1 MGSETT
7 PSIAGLRDADS
18 RRSTVINAF
27 AKLGGGDVFDA
38 VADFVQSIGQR
49 SPHAVALGVLGPGGA
64 SNASLV
70 GRLRRDHPGLGMV
83 VVCDTTPLAVQQL
96 PHLVRAGADEVVLTV
111 MATAA
116 ELVATVD
123 RACARRRE
131 ASVWHRIAPAIPEAC
146 HDIFEF
152 CFTSAL
158 ARRKVG
164 DLARHLGV
172 DRSTIA
178 LRLRRAGLPPAHTI
192 LSWSRLIAMA
202 GLMESTRI
210 SVEQAAHEAGFGS
223 AAGLRAL
230 SRRMMCATPRAL
242 AAGGRRIVMEEFLS
256 LLDRCKA
263 YDLVETGG
271 TVQSSDE
278 CENNHV
284 TRDAT

>member
-1 MGSETT
+1 M
-7 PSIAGLRDADS
+7 
-18 RRSTVINAF
+18 F
-27 AKLGGGDVFDA
+27 DV

-64 SNASLV
+64 SNVSLV

-83 VVCDTTPLAVQQL
+83 VVCDATSIAVQQL
-96 PHLVRAGADEVVLTV
+96 PHLVRAGADEVVLTA
-111 MATAA
+111 MATTT
-116 ELVATVD
+116 ELVAAVD

-131 ASVWHRIAPAIPEAC
+131 ASVWHRIAPAIPEEC

-230 SRRMMCATPRAL
+230 SRRMMEATPRVL
-242 AAGGRRIVMEEFLS
+242 AARGRG
-256 LLDRCKA
+256 A
-263 YDLVETGG
+263 LVEELREMLEERC
-271 TVQSSDE
+271 VKQPRS
-278 CENNHV
+278 
-284 TRDAT
+284 